1 MKDLVDRL
9 LEAVKFSR
17 ANYPETG
24 AIDEDLVDEAITE
37 IISLRGVL
45 RKTQLQT
52 SKALKGKSVYKLGDG
67 A

>member
-17 ANYPETG
+17 ENYPETG

-37 IISLRGVL
+37 IISLRSVL
-45 RKTQLQT
+45 HRTRKQAD
-52 SKALKGKSVYKLGDG
+52 KALKGKTIYKLGG
-67 A
+67 R